1 MSGEYTVHEGTCE
14 IEPGDCGAV
23 AEGLRCSPLSE
34 ARRGTAMINGTHVV
48 VYSKDP
54 ESDREKNGQRAIKP
68 IICLCRCMKC
78 MPLPLKSNK
87 TMNYPRYVRERDRKQ
102 SGTHCCGLNCSRGR
116 PE

>member
-1 MSGEYTVHEGTCE
+1 MHLNVLRNQKLGQMSGEYTVQEGTCE

-54 ESDREKNGQRAIKP
+54 ESDRAFFRDVLKFPPGGAGPRWG
-68 IICLCRCMKC
+68 
-78 MPLPLKSNK
+78 PLSCAAA
-87 TMNYPRYVRERDRKQ
+87 
-102 SGTHCCGLNCSRGR
+102 GA
-116 PE
+116 